1 MPAEARGE
9 RGGSEPRLTPGSVVR
24 RCRDDG
30 GEQRVVRLRLLVLA
44 LGTFAIG
51 TGSFVFVGLLEG
63 VANDL
68 SVSVG
73 TAGNLVTVFAV
84 TYAAVSPVL
93 VTLTGSVAPRKI
105 LFAAMAVFA
114 AANAAAVFAPTFG
127 LLLACRVLA
136 ACGAAVF
143 TPTALAVAAGL
154 APPEERGRSI
164 STITGGLTV
173 SFVVG
178 IPLGSIIGTYSG
190 WRMTFVM
197 VAVLG
202 VVAMLGVRALP
213 SVETPPVVGF
223 RDRVDALRQPAVLA
237 ALGLTTLGLMGG
249 FVVFTYVSPL
259 LAEITGF
266 GGAGVSGLL
275 FLFGIAAL
283 LGNWLGGYGADHI
296 GYARLM
302 AAILALLSLSLLG
315 FSLLVAS
322 SGTALAVPGT
332 LAALALWGVAGFA
345 LNPLQQYRVSQL
357 APSTRNVA
365 LSLNASAIYLG
376 QGIGAGLGALAL
388 GYGSLATL
396 GWTGSLC
403 ALAALALLLLTSRTT
418 RPDVAPE
425 G

>member
-1 MPAEARGE
+1 M
-9 RGGSEPRLTPGSVVR
+9 
-24 RCRDDG
+24 
-30 GEQRVVRLRLLVLA
+30 RLRLLVLA

-51 TGSFVFVGLLEG
+51 TGSFVFAGLLEG

-73 TAGNLVTVFAV
+73 TAGNLVTFFAG

-154 APPEERGRSI
+154 APPEERGRSL

-173 SFVVG
+173 SFVIG

>member
-1 MPAEARGE
+1 M
-9 RGGSEPRLTPGSVVR
+9 
-24 RCRDDG
+24 
-30 GEQRVVRLRLLVLA
+30 RLRLLVLA

-51 TGSFVFVGLLEG
+51 TGSFVFAGLLEG
-63 VANDL
+63 VAGDL

-84 TYAAVSPVL
+84 TYAVVSPIL

-114 AANAAAVFAPTFG
+114 AANLAAVFAPTFG
-127 LLLACRVLA
+127 LLLACRMLA

-154 APPEERGRSI
+154 SPPEERGRSI

-178 IPLGSIIGTYSG
+178 IPLGSIIGTYAG

-197 VAVLG
+197 VAALG

-213 SVETPPVVGF
+213 DVEAPPVVGLKE
-223 RDRVDALRQPAVLA
+223 RVDALGQPAVLA

-275 FLFGIAAL
+275 FLFGVAAL

-322 SGTALAVPGT
+322 SETALALPGT
-332 LAALALWGVAGFA
+332 VAALALWGVAGFA

-388 GYGSLATL
+388 ANGSLQTL

-403 ALAALALLLLTSRTT
+403 ALAALALLLLTSRAK
-418 RPDVAPE
+418 RPEVASE

>member
-1 MPAEARGE
+1 M
-9 RGGSEPRLTPGSVVR
+9 
-24 RCRDDG
+24 
-30 GEQRVVRLRLLVLA
+30 RLRLLVLA

-51 TGSFVFVGLLEG
+51 TGSFVFAGLLEG
-63 VANDL
+63 VAGDL

-84 TYAAVSPVL
+84 TYAVVSPIL

-114 AANAAAVFAPTFG
+114 AANLAAVFAPTFG
-127 LLLACRVLA
+127 LLLACRMLA

-154 APPEERGRSI
+154 SPPGERGRSI

-178 IPLGSIIGTYSG
+178 IPLGSIIGTYAG

-197 VAVLG
+197 VAALG

-213 SVETPPVVGF
+213 DGEAPSVVGL
-223 RDRVDALRQPAVLA
+223 RERVDARGQPAVLA

-275 FLFGIAAL
+275 FLFGVAAL

-322 SGTALAVPGT
+322 SETALALPGT
-332 LAALALWGVAGFA
+332 VAALALWGVAGFA

-388 GYGSLATL
+388 ANGSLQTL

-403 ALAALALLLLTSRTT
+403 ALAALALLLLTSRAK
-418 RPDVAPE
+418 RPEVASE

>member
-1 MPAEARGE
+1 
-9 RGGSEPRLTPGSVVR
+9 
-24 RCRDDG
+24 
-30 GEQRVVRLRLLVLA
+30 VRLRLLVLA

-51 TGSFVFVGLLEG
+51 TGSFVFAGLLEG

-93 VTLTGSVAPRKI
+93 VTLTGGVAPRKI
-105 LFAAMAVFA
+105 LVAAMAVFA
-114 AANAAAVFAPTFG
+114 VANAAAVFAPTFG

-154 APPEERGRSI
+154 APSEERGRSI
-164 STITGGLTV
+164 STVTGGLTV
-173 SFVVG
+173 SFVIG

-197 VAVLG
+197 VAALG

-213 SVETPPVVGF
+213 SVEAPPVVGF
-223 RDRVDALRQPAVLA
+223 RERVDAMRQPAVLA

-259 LAEITGF
+259 LTEITGF

-275 FLFGIAAL
+275 FLFGVAAL
-283 LGNWLGGYGADHI
+283 IGNWLGGYGADHV

-302 AAILALLSLSLLG
+302 AAILSLLSLSLLG

-345 LNPLQQYRVSQL
+345 LNPLQQYRVAQL
-357 APSTRNVA
+357 APGIRNIA

-388 GYGSLATL
+388 GNGSLATL

-403 ALAALALLLLTSRTT
+403 ALAALALLLLTSRAK

>member
-1 MPAEARGE
+1 
-9 RGGSEPRLTPGSVVR
+9 
-24 RCRDDG
+24 
-30 GEQRVVRLRLLVLA
+30 VRLRLLVLA

-51 TGSFVFVGLLEG
+51 TGSFVFAGLLEG
-63 VANDL
+63 VARDL

-93 VTLTGSVAPRKI
+93 VTLTGGVAPRRI

-114 AANAAAVFAPTFG
+114 LANAAAVFAPTFG

-136 ACGAAVF
+136 AGGAAVF
-143 TPTALAVAAGL
+143 TPTAMAVAANL

-178 IPLGSIIGTYSG
+178 IPLGSVIGTYAG

-197 VAVLG
+197 VAALG
-202 VVAMLGVRALP
+202 FVAMLGIRALP
-213 SVETPPVVGF
+213 AVEAPPVVGL
-223 RDRVDALRQPAVLA
+223 RERVEALRQPAVLA

-259 LAEITGF
+259 LAEITGY

-275 FLFGIAAL
+275 FLFGVAAL
-283 LGNWLGGYGADHI
+283 LGNWLGGYGADHV

-302 AAILALLSLSLLG
+302 AAILVLLSLSLLG

-332 LAALALWGVAGFA
+332 LAALTLWGIAGFA
-345 LNPLQQYRVSQL
+345 LNPLQQYRVAGL
-357 APSTRNVA
+357 APRTRNVA

-376 QGIGAGLGALAL
+376 QGAGAGLGALVL
-388 GYGSLATL
+388 GRGSLQTL

-403 ALAALALLLLTSRTT
+403 ALAALTLLLLTVRA
-418 RPDVAPE
+418 REPEAAPE
-425 G
+425 R

>member
-1 MPAEARGE
+1 M
-9 RGGSEPRLTPGSVVR
+9 
-24 RCRDDG
+24 
-30 GEQRVVRLRLLVLA
+30 RLRLLVLA

-51 TGSFVFVGLLEG
+51 TGSFVFAGLLEG

-93 VTLTGSVAPRKI
+93 VTLTGGVAPRKI
-105 LFAAMAVFA
+105 LVAAMAVFA
-114 AANAAAVFAPTFG
+114 VANAAAVFAPTFG

-164 STITGGLTV
+164 STVTGGLTV
-173 SFVVG
+173 SFVIG

-197 VAVLG
+197 VAALG

-213 SVETPPVVGF
+213 SVEAPPVVGF
-223 RDRVDALRQPAVLA
+223 RERVDAMRQPAVLA

-259 LAEITGF
+259 LTEITGF

-275 FLFGIAAL
+275 FLFGVAAL
-283 LGNWLGGYGADHI
+283 IGNWLGGYGADHV

-302 AAILALLSLSLLG
+302 AAILSLLSLSLLG

-345 LNPLQQYRVSQL
+345 LNPLQQYRVAQL
-357 APSTRNVA
+357 APGIRNIA

-388 GYGSLATL
+388 GNGSLATL

-403 ALAALALLLLTSRTT
+403 ALAALALLLLTSRAK

>member
-1 MPAEARGE
+1 M
-9 RGGSEPRLTPGSVVR
+9 
-24 RCRDDG
+24 
-30 GEQRVVRLRLLVLA
+30 RLRLLVLA

-51 TGSFVFVGLLEG
+51 TGSFVFAGLLEG

-365 LSLNASAIYLG
+365 LSFNASAIYLG

>member
-1 MPAEARGE
+1 MRH
-9 RGGSEPRLTPGSVVR
+9 
-24 RCRDDG
+24 
-30 GEQRVVRLRLLVLA
+30 RLLVLA

-51 TGSFVFVGLLEG
+51 TGSFVFAGLLEG

-84 TYAAVSPVL
+84 TYAVASPVL
-93 VTLTGSVAPRKI
+93 VTLTGGVAPRKV
-105 LFAAMAVFA
+105 LVAAMAVFA

-127 LLLACRVLA
+127 LLLACRMAA

-143 TPTALAVAAGL
+143 TPTALALAAGL

-173 SFVVG
+173 SFVIG

-197 VAVLG
+197 VAALG
-202 VVAMLGVRALP
+202 AVAMLGTRVLLP
-213 SVETPPVVGF
+213 AVEAPPVVGL
-223 RDRVDALRQPAVLA
+223 RERVDALGQPAVVA

-275 FLFGIAAL
+275 FLFGVAAL
-283 LGNWLGGYGADHI
+283 LGNWLGGYGADHA
-296 GYARLM
+296 GYARFM

-322 SGTALAVPGT
+322 AGTALAFPGT
-332 LAALALWGVAGFA
+332 LVALMLWGVAGFA
-345 LNPLQQYRVSQL
+345 LNPLQQYRVAQL
-357 APSTRNVA
+357 APDTRNVA

-376 QGIGAGLGALAL
+376 QGAGAGLGALAL
-388 GYGSLATL
+388 GRGSLATL

-403 ALAALALLLLTSRTT
+403 ALAALVLLLFTT
-418 RPDVAPE
+418 RTKRPEAAPE

>member
-1 MPAEARGE
+1 MR
-9 RGGSEPRLTPGSVVR
+9 PRL
-24 RCRDDG
+24 
-30 GEQRVVRLRLLVLA
+30 LILA

-51 TGSFVFVGLLEG
+51 TGSFVFAGLLEG
-63 VANDL
+63 VAGDL

-84 TYAAVSPVL
+84 TYAVVSPIL
-93 VTLTGSVAPRKI
+93 VTLTGGVAPRRI

-114 AANAAAVFAPTFG
+114 AANLAAVFAPTFG
-127 LLLACRVLA
+127 LLLACRMLA

-154 APPEERGRSI
+154 SPPEERGRSI

-178 IPLGSIIGTYSG
+178 IPLGSIIGTYFG

-197 VAVLG
+197 VAALG
-202 VVAMLGVRALP
+202 VVAVLGVRALLP
-213 SVETPPVVGF
+213 DVEAPPVVGLKE
-223 RDRVDALRQPAVLA
+223 RVDALGQPAVLA

-275 FLFGIAAL
+275 FLFGVAAL

-296 GYARLM
+296 GYSRLM
-302 AAILALLSLSLLG
+302 AAILVLLSLSLSG

-322 SGTALAVPGT
+322 SETALALPGT
-332 LAALALWGVAGFA
+332 VATLVLWGVAGFA

-388 GYGSLATL
+388 ANGSLATL

-403 ALAALALLLLTSRTT
+403 ALAALALLLLTSRAKP
-418 RPDVAPE
+418 REVAPE

>member
-1 MPAEARGE
+1 MRH
-9 RGGSEPRLTPGSVVR
+9 
-24 RCRDDG
+24 
-30 GEQRVVRLRLLVLA
+30 RLLVLA

-51 TGSFVFVGLLEG
+51 TGSFVFAGLLEG

-68 SVSVG
+68 FVSVG

-84 TYAAVSPVL
+84 TYAVASPVL
-93 VTLTGSVAPRKI
+93 VTLTGGAAPRKV
-105 LFAAMAVFA
+105 LVAAMAVFA
-114 AANAAAVFAPTFG
+114 AANLAAVFAPTFG
-127 LLLACRVLA
+127 LLLACRIAA

-154 APPEERGRSI
+154 SPPEERGRSI

-178 IPLGSIIGTYSG
+178 IPLGSIIGTYAG

-202 VVAMLGVRALP
+202 AVAMLGVRALP
-213 SVETPPVVGF
+213 RVEPPPVVGLKE
-223 RDRVDALRQPAVLA
+223 RVDALRQRAVVA
-237 ALGLTTLGLMGG
+237 ALALTTLGLMGG

-275 FLFGIAAL
+275 FLFGVAAL
-283 LGNWLGGYGADHI
+283 LGNWLGGYGADHV

-315 FSLLVAS
+315 FSLLVNAAA
-322 SGTALAVPGT
+322 GTALAVPGT
-332 LAALALWGVAGFA
+332 VATLMLWGVAGFA
-345 LNPLQQYRVSQL
+345 LNPLQQYRVSGL
-357 APSTRNVA
+357 APDTRNVA

-376 QGIGAGLGALAL
+376 QGAGAGLGALAL
-388 GYGSLATL
+388 ANGSLATL

-403 ALAALALLLLTSRTT
+403 ALAALALLLLTTKAKH
-418 RPDVAPE
+418 PKPAPE
-425 G
+425 V

>member
-1 MPAEARGE
+1 M
-9 RGGSEPRLTPGSVVR
+9 
-24 RCRDDG
+24 
-30 GEQRVVRLRLLVLA
+30 RLRLLVLA

-51 TGSFVFVGLLEG
+51 TGSFVFAGLLEG
-63 VANDL
+63 VANEL

-93 VTLTGSVAPRKI
+93 VTLTGGVAPRKI
-105 LFAAMAVFA
+105 LVAAMAVFA
-114 AANAAAVFAPTFG
+114 VANAAAVFAPTFG

-154 APPEERGRSI
+154 APSEERGRSI
-164 STITGGLTV
+164 STVTGGLTV
-173 SFVVG
+173 SFVIG

-197 VAVLG
+197 VAALG

-213 SVETPPVVGF
+213 SVEAPPVVGF
-223 RDRVDALRQPAVLA
+223 RERVDAMRQPAVLA

-259 LAEITGF
+259 LTEITGF

-275 FLFGIAAL
+275 FLFGVAAL
-283 LGNWLGGYGADHI
+283 IGNWLGGYGADHV

-302 AAILALLSLSLLG
+302 AAILSLLSLSLLG

-345 LNPLQQYRVSQL
+345 LNPLQQYRVAQL
-357 APSTRNVA
+357 APGIRNIA

-388 GYGSLATL
+388 GNGSLATL

-403 ALAALALLLLTSRTT
+403 ALAALALLLLTSRAK
-418 RPDVAPE
+418 RQDVAPE

>member
-1 MPAEARGE
+1 MRF
-9 RGGSEPRLTPGSVVR
+9 
-24 RCRDDG
+24 
-30 GEQRVVRLRLLVLA
+30 RLLVLA

-51 TGSFVFVGLLEG
+51 TGSFVFAGLLEG
-63 VANDL
+63 VAGDL

-84 TYAAVSPVL
+84 TYAVVSPIL
-93 VTLTGSVAPRKI
+93 VTLTGGVAPRKI
-105 LFAAMAVFA
+105 LIAAMAVFA
-114 AANAAAVFAPTFG
+114 AANLAAVVAPTFG
-127 LLLACRVLA
+127 LLLACRMLA

-154 APPEERGRSI
+154 SPPEERGRSI

-178 IPLGSIIGTYSG
+178 IPLGSIIGTYFG

-197 VAVLG
+197 VAALG
-202 VVAMLGVRALP
+202 VVAMLGVRALLP
-213 SVETPPVVGF
+213 DVEAPPVVGLKE
-223 RDRVDALRQPAVLA
+223 RVDALGQPAVLA

-259 LAEITGF
+259 LAGITGF

-275 FLFGIAAL
+275 FLFGVAAL

-302 AAILALLSLSLLG
+302 AAILALLSLSLFG

-322 SGTALAVPGT
+322 AETALALPGT
-332 LAALALWGVAGFA
+332 VAALVLWGVAGFA

-388 GYGSLATL
+388 ANGSLATL

-403 ALAALALLLLTSRTT
+403 ALAALALLLLTTNAK
-418 RPDVAPE
+418 RPKTAPE
-425 G
+425 S

>member
-1 MPAEARGE
+1 M
-9 RGGSEPRLTPGSVVR
+9 
-24 RCRDDG
+24 
-30 GEQRVVRLRLLVLA
+30 RLRLLVLA

-51 TGSFVFVGLLEG
+51 TGSFVFAGLLEG

-93 VTLTGSVAPRKI
+93 VTLTGGVAPRKI
-105 LFAAMAVFA
+105 LVAAMAVFA
-114 AANAAAVFAPTFG
+114 VANAAAVFAPTFG

-154 APPEERGRSI
+154 APSEERGRSI
-164 STITGGLTV
+164 STVTGGLTV
-173 SFVVG
+173 SFVIG

-197 VAVLG
+197 VAALG

-213 SVETPPVVGF
+213 SVEAPPVVGF
-223 RDRVDALRQPAVLA
+223 RERVDAMRQPAVLA

-259 LAEITGF
+259 LTEITGF

-275 FLFGIAAL
+275 FLFGVAAL
-283 LGNWLGGYGADHI
+283 IGNWLGGYGADHV

-302 AAILALLSLSLLG
+302 AAILSLLSLSLLG

-345 LNPLQQYRVSQL
+345 LNPLQQYRVAQL
-357 APSTRNVA
+357 APGIRNIA

-388 GYGSLATL
+388 GNGSLATL

-403 ALAALALLLLTSRTT
+403 ALAALALLLLTSRAK

>member
-1 MPAEARGE
+1 MRH
-9 RGGSEPRLTPGSVVR
+9 
-24 RCRDDG
+24 
-30 GEQRVVRLRLLVLA
+30 RLLVLA

-51 TGSFVFVGLLEG
+51 TGSFVFAGLLEG
-63 VANDL
+63 VASDL

-84 TYAAVSPVL
+84 TYAVVSPVL
-93 VTLTGSVAPRKI
+93 VTLTGTVAPRKV
-105 LFAAMAVFA
+105 LVAAMAVFA
-114 AANAAAVFAPTFG
+114 AANLAAVFAPTFG
-127 LLLACRVLA
+127 LLLACRMLA

-154 APPEERGRSI
+154 SPPEERGRSI

-178 IPLGSIIGTYSG
+178 IPLGSIIGTYAG

-197 VAVLG
+197 VAALG
-202 VVAMLGVRALP
+202 AVAMLGTRMLLP
-213 SVETPPVVGF
+213 AVGAPPVVGLGE
-223 RDRVDALRQPAVLA
+223 RVDALRQPAVVA

-259 LAEITGF
+259 LAKITGF

-275 FLFGIAAL
+275 FLFGVAAL
-283 LGNWLGGYGADHI
+283 LGNWLGGYGADHV

-322 SGTALAVPGT
+322 VAGTALAVPGT
-332 LAALALWGVAGFA
+332 VVMLMLWGVAGFA
-345 LNPLQQYRVSQL
+345 LNPLQQYRVAGL
-357 APSTRNVA
+357 APDTRNVA

-376 QGIGAGLGALAL
+376 QGAGAGLGALAL
-388 GYGSLATL
+388 ANGSLATL

-403 ALAALALLLLTSRTT
+403 ALAALVLLLLTNNAK
-418 RPDVAPE
+418 RPEAAPE
-425 G
+425 V

>member
-1 MPAEARGE
+1 
-9 RGGSEPRLTPGSVVR
+9 
-24 RCRDDG
+24 
-30 GEQRVVRLRLLVLA
+30 VRLRLLVLA

-51 TGSFVFVGLLEG
+51 TGSFVFAGLLEG

>member
-1 MPAEARGE
+1 M
-9 RGGSEPRLTPGSVVR
+9 
-24 RCRDDG
+24 
-30 GEQRVVRLRLLVLA
+30 RLRLLVLA

-51 TGSFVFVGLLEG
+51 TGSFVFAGLLEG
-63 VANDL
+63 VAGDL

-84 TYAAVSPVL
+84 TYAVVSPVL
-93 VTLTGSVAPRKI
+93 VTLTGGVAPRRV

-114 AANAAAVFAPTFG
+114 LANAAAVFAPTFG

-143 TPTALAVAAGL
+143 TPTAMAVAANL
-154 APPEERGRSI
+154 APPGERGRSI

-178 IPLGSIIGTYSG
+178 IPLGSVIGTYSG

-197 VAVLG
+197 VAALG
-202 VVAMLGVRALP
+202 FVAMLGIRSLP
-213 SVETPPVVGF
+213 AVEAPPVVGL
-223 RDRVDALRQPAVLA
+223 RERVDALGQPAVLA

-259 LAEITGF
+259 LAEITGY
-266 GGAGVSGLL
+266 GGGGVSGLL
-275 FLFGIAAL
+275 FLFGVAAF
-283 LGNWLGGYGADHI
+283 LGNWLGGYGADHVA
-296 GYARLM
+296 YVRLM

-315 FSLLVAS
+315 FSLLVAL

-332 LAALALWGVAGFA
+332 LTALTLWGVAGFA
-345 LNPLQQYRVSQL
+345 LNPLQQYRVSGL
-357 APSTRNVA
+357 APRTRNVA

-376 QGIGAGLGALAL
+376 QGAGAGLGALVL
-388 GYGSLATL
+388 GHGSLQTL

-403 ALAALALLLLTSRTT
+403 ALAALALLLLTAR
-418 RPDVAPE
+418 AKEPE
-425 G
+425 VVSEGRGR